1 MPPRYGEPLVFS
13 VIIAKERIGVSGEPR
28 STRKVDIRIG
38 KPMDPLHADPSRPQV
53 DADGSLRNPI
63 GGPTVVPLHEDV
75 PVRPDQLVAST
86 TYSSPGF
93 EYLTDEQALPAR
105 VRGVLRIVPRELRVR
120 HKVVQRMVGNQSGGT
135 HGGHIVA
142 VSLGGFASGPN
153 VFPQIGNFNVSAY
166 ARLERGWRAALRAG
180 ATVEVD
186 IALAVD
192 VDDPF
197 APSFVVVTYWE
208 DGEDYELPLLNEA
221 GAQ

>member
-1 MPPRYGEPLVFS
+1 MNPL
-13 VIIAKERIGVSGEPR
+13 
-28 STRKVDIRIG
+28 
-38 KPMDPLHADPSRPQV
+38 LADPSRPQV

-63 GGPTVVPLHEDV
+63 GGPSVVSLHNDV

-86 TYSSPGF
+86 TYTSPGF
-93 EYLTDEQALPAR
+93 EYLTDEQGLPAR

-120 HKVVQRMVGNQSGGT
+120 HEIVQRMVGHLSGGT

-166 ARLERGWRAALRAG
+166 ARLERGWRAGLRAG

-186 IALAVD
+186 IALTIDA
-192 VDDPF
+192 DDPF
-197 APSFVVVTYWE
+197 APSFVISRIGKMARTTSSRWSTKRV
-208 DGEDYELPLLNEA
+208 LNSPQLRMKPE
-221 GAQ
+221 GSDSPFPGLQPKRSGG